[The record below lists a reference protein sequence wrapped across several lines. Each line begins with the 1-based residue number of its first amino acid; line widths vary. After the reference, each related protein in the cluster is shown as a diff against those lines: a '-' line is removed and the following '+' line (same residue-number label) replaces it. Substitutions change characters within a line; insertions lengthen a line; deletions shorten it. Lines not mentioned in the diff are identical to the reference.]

1 MTKIILTAVI
11 LLRASI
17 LIAAD
22 SATENCREIE
32 SDEARLACYDEITSP
47 GAADEPQAR
56 DAATATSATAAATAG
71 SATRETAPVTGTGP
85 ADISP
90 EDMFGRT
97 ADETTR
103 MLEESMDVE
112 SLDALEATVE
122 QMTRDRFGKLSI
134 TLSNRQTWKQS
145 DSSRMNLRVGD
156 EVRIERAA
164 LGSYLLEKKSGSTSI
179 RVKRIE

>member
-1 MTKIILTAVI
+1 
-11 LLRASI
+11 
-17 LIAAD
+17 
-22 SATENCREIE
+22 
-32 SDEARLACYDEITSP
+32 
-47 GAADEPQAR
+47 
-56 DAATATSATAAATAG
+56 
-71 SATRETAPVTGTGP
+71 
-85 ADISP
+85 
-90 EDMFGRT
+90 MFGRT

-112 SLDALEATVE
+112 SLDVLEATVE

-156 EVRIERAA
+156 EVHIKRAA

>member
-1 MTKIILTAVI
+1 M
-11 LLRASI
+11 LRASI
-17 LIAAD
+17 LLAAD

-32 SDEARLACYDEITSP
+32 SDEARLACYDEIASP
-47 GAADEPQAR
+47 GAADEAR
-56 DAATATSATAAATAG
+56 DVVTPTSTAAAAIAG
-71 SATRETAPVTGTGP
+71 SATRETAPVTGTGT

-145 DSSRMNLRVGD
+145 DSSRINLRVGD
-156 EVRIERAA
+156 EVHIERAA